1 MALKEQLKAK
11 MKEKREQARQ
21 QRQEMYDL
29 DNEEGGFDVD
39 EEEAEMSDRSD
50 TDVEDEEADDEEFD
64 GEEEVEDDG
73 DLEED
78 NGEEEER
85 EVLLNLY
92 VCLIFFGDGVD
103 LVQARQQTQEMYD
116 LENEEGGF
124 VVEGEE
130 AEMSDRSDTDVED
143 EEADDEEFDGE
154 EEVEDD
160 GNLV

>member
-64 GEEEVEDDG
+64 GEDEVEDDDG
-73 DLEED
+73 LEED
-78 NGEEEER
+78 NGEEER
-85 EVLLNLY
+85 EVLYLY
-92 VCLIFFGDGVD
+92 VCLIFWGERGGFGTSETTETGDYNLD
-103 LVQARQQTQEMYD
+103 
-116 LENEEGGF
+116 NEEGGF
-124 VVEGEE
+124 DVEEEE
-130 AEMSDRSDTDVED
+130 AEMSDRSDTE
-143 EEADDEEFDGE
+143 
-154 EEVEDD
+154 
-160 GNLV
+160 